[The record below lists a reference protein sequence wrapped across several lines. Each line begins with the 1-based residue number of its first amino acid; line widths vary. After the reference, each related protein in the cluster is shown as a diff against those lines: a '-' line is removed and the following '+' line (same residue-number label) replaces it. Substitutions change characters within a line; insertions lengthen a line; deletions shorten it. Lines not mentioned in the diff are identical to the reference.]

1 MCVID
6 ETKIS
11 YLSNYTIYT
20 HLTDLIYNF
29 FCISIT
35 FDNAIKACFYNKKY
49 TVSIKTRMT
58 QIENCPEIE
67 VNFLL

>member
-1 MCVID
+1 MKQRFLIYQ
-6 ETKIS
+6 TIQ
-11 YLSNYTIYT
+11 YTYI
-20 HLTDLIYNF
+20 HLTDLIYNLF
-29 FCISIT
+29 YISIT